1 MKQTITILS
10 ALIAIVLLAT
20 GFIVASNLELTRKLE
35 NCENQLLLAR
45 SDLAD
50 AQSQIKRHTQERT
63 ELSRQL
69 EQSEAAT
76 RQIGRALESLAA
88 EYRILSKAHAAPEKE
103 RQQPAASEASTTVP
117 SATKPSRPVLPN
129 TRHRK
134 QTFFICWQ

>member
-10 ALIAIVLLAT
+10 ALIAVVLLAT

-63 ELSRQL
+63 ELSRKL
-69 EQSEAAT
+69 EQSESVC
-76 RQIGRALESLAA
+76 RQIGRALESLASD
-88 EYRILSKAHAAPEKE
+88 YRVLSKTYTAPEKDP
-103 RQQPAASEASTTVP
+103 QQAAVSEASLPVP
-117 SATKPSRPVLPN
+117 TATKLSRPVLPN

>member
-10 ALIAIVLLAT
+10 ALIAVVLLAT

-63 ELSRQL
+63 ELSRKL
-69 EQSEAAT
+69 EQSEAVC
-76 RQIGRALESLAA
+76 RQIGRALESLASD
-88 EYRILSKAHAAPEKE
+88 YRVLSKTYTAPEKE
-103 RQQPAASEASTTVP
+103 PQKSAASEASLPVP
-117 SATKPSRPVLPN
+117 TATKLSRPVLPN

>member
-10 ALIAIVLLAT
+10 ALIAVVLLAT

-50 AQSQIKRHTQERT
+50 AQSQIKRHTQERA
-63 ELSRQL
+63 EWSRQL
-69 EQSEAAT
+69 EQSEST
-76 RQIGRALESLAA
+76 SRQIGQTLESLAA
-88 EYRILSKAHAAPEKE
+88 EYQILSKAYAMLEKE
-103 RQQPAASEASTTVP
+103 SQQPDAVDASTSVP
-117 SATKPSRPVLPN
+117 AATEPPHPVLPN